1 MRDFFTHLF
10 FCKNLKKL
18 MKIKEQIRED
28 LKKAMKAGEAEK
40 RDTLRMLD
48 SMIKNEEIAQKVREE
63 GLGDDDVLVLVKRA
77 VKQRYDSIKQFQDGG
92 REDLAD
98 KERSELEIINVY
110 LPEQMGDEE
119 LENIVKGVIAE
130 VGAESKG
137 DMGKVMGPVLGRVG
151 SLADGGRVKDM
162 VMKNL

>member
-1 MRDFFTHLF
+1 
-10 FCKNLKKL
+10 

-48 SMIKNEEIAQKVREE
+48 SMIKNEEIAQGVREE
-63 GLGDDDVLVLVKRA
+63 GLGDDDVLILVKRA
-77 VKQRYDSIKQFQDGG
+77 VKQRQDSIKQFMDGG

-98 KERSELEIINVY
+98 KERSEVEIIKVY

-119 LENIVKGVIAE
+119 LEKIVKEVITE
-130 VGAESKG
+130 VGAESKA
-137 DMGKVMGPVLGRVG
+137 DMGKVMGSVIGRVG